1 MRLIDN
7 AAREV
12 HRLWTVR
19 ISLFFGVLNGASLGL
34 AAFVDVFNPWL
45 FMALNVAVY
54 GLIAVARLV
63 KQADPED
70 APAPAGDRP

>member
-7 AAREV
+7 ASREV

-19 ISLFFGVLNGASLGL
+19 IALFAGVLNGVAFGL

-45 FMALNVAVY
+45 FMGLNVLVY
-54 GLIAVARLV
+54 GLIAVARLI
-63 KQADPED
+63 KQAP
-70 APAPAGDRP
+70 PADEAGAA